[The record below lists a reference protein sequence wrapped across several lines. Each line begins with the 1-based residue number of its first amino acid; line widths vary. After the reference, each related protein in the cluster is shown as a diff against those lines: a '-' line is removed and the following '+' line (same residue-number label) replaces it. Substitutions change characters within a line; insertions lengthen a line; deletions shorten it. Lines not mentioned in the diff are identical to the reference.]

1 MNARRWMV
9 RAGILLLLLV
19 LPRLIYPILAVDIL
33 SWGLFAL
40 AFDLVFGYAGLLSF
54 GHAMFW
60 GTSAYVTA
68 NVLLRTGLPV
78 PVALLLGTIASLVLA
93 IPTGYLSIRSAG
105 IYFSM
110 VTLAFAQM
118 IDFIARQADQYTG
131 GDNGLPGI
139 PLRPFGPIHF
149 DNAFHLY
156 YFTLVIAVFG
166 YLIAARATESPF
178 GQALRA
184 IRDNRARAQSV
195 GYNPRVQMM
204 VAFVISAGLS
214 GLAGGLQA
222 VGHGVV
228 SLDVVHWTTS
238 GIVVMM
244 VLLGGTGTLLGPLVG
259 AALVLL
265 LRDALASSTAA
276 TGVVTGAVF
285 AVTVLFFR
293 RGVVGTLLELDARRR
308 RRATAPPPVPV
319 SQAPAPKQAPA
330 ANPEVR
336 VP

>member
-1 MNARRWMV
+1 MSTRRWVV
-9 RAGILLLLLV
+9 RAGVALLLIV

-156 YFTLVIAVFG
+156 K
-166 YLIAARATESPF
+166 
-178 GQALRA
+178 
-184 IRDNRARAQSV
+184 
-195 GYNPRVQMM
+195 
-204 VAFVISAGLS
+204 GLK
-214 GLAGGLQA
+214 
-222 VGHGVV
+222 VV
-228 SLDVVHWTTS
+228 W
-238 GIVVMM
+238 
-244 VLLGGTGTLLGPLVG
+244 
-259 AALVLL
+259 
-265 LRDALASSTAA
+265 
-276 TGVVTGAVF
+276 
-285 AVTVLFFR
+285 
-293 RGVVGTLLELDARRR
+293 
-308 RRATAPPPVPV
+308 
-319 SQAPAPKQAPA
+319 
-330 ANPEVR
+330 
-336 VP
+336 

>member
-1 MNARRWMV
+1 MSTRRWV
-9 RAGILLLLLV
+9 ARAGVLLLLIA

-33 SWGLFAL
+33 CWGLFAL

-60 GTSAYVTA
+60 GISAYVTA
-68 NVLLRTGLPV
+68 NLLLRTGLPV
-78 PVALLLGTIASLVLA
+78 PVALLLGTVAALLLSV
-93 IPTGYLSIRSAG
+93 PTGYLSIRSAG

-118 IDFIARQADQYTG
+118 IDFIARQAEQYTG

-139 PLRPFGPIHF
+139 PLRNFGPLHF
-149 DNAFHLY
+149 DNPYHLY
-156 YFTLVIAVFG
+156 YFTFVIAGLG
-166 YLIAARATESPF
+166 YLVAARAVESPF

-184 IRDNRARAQSV
+184 IRDNRTRAQSV

-204 VAFVISAGLS
+204 VAFVLSAGLS

-222 VGHGVV
+222 IGHGVV

-244 VLLGGTGTLLGPLVG
+244 TLLGGTGTLLGPLVG

-265 LRDALASSTAA
+265 LRDALASSTTA

-285 AVTVLFFR
+285 TLTVLFFR
-293 RGVVGTLLELDARRR
+293 RGVIGTLLALDFRR
-308 RRATAPPPVPV
+308 RRAAAAPSVPAPHAAPP
-319 SQAPAPKQAPA
+319 AQAPA
-330 ANPEVR
+330 AKSEARAP
-336 VP
+336 